1 MLAITAI
8 VMKLSPGPVLWTH
21 PPVGKVQEL
30 EDVRKSGQSVHLSS
44 FSTPGEGRCRRILT
58 GLGAAGSALSA
69 VLMLRLHSFNQP
81 FTSFYRSKQFIIR
94 PAERLDTCAYPT
106 SPALLLHVEV
116 FNRTLVFVPVWL
128 HWDDSWLKSHPQFPV
143 DLSPHRPQH

>member
-1 MLAITAI
+1 M
-8 VMKLSPGPVLWTH
+8 H

-30 EDVRKSGQSVHLSS
+30 KIVGKSGQSLHLGS
-44 FSTPGEGRCRRILT
+44 FSNPGEGRCRLIPG

-94 PAERLDTCAYPT
+94 PAERLDT
-106 SPALLLHVEV
+106 LLLHVEV
-116 FNRTLVFVPVWL
+116 FNWTLVFVPV
-128 HWDDSWLKSHPQFPV
+128 
-143 DLSPHRPQH
+143 